1 MKIVLDK
8 TTFLDKLSPCMGTV
22 STKNT
27 ISSIEGILI
36 ETVDAE
42 NVRISSYDMNK
53 GVRITFEAIEVIES
67 GSCIINAQKLF
78 QIVKLMPEDE
88 VTIEVDEKYN
98 ASIYSG
104 KSSFSLFS
112 LRGTEFPSLPELYGD
127 KGFEIKAGVL
137 KKMITKVINSVAEQ
151 DSRPMLCGAFFKI
164 EENNLEIV
172 SCDSYTLSKCNVN
185 YELRDIGDISALNF
199 SFIIPGHAL
208 SEMIKILPDKDENVN
223 VFLSRKHAIVKI
235 RDIVFFTRMIDSEY
249 IDYKR
254 IIPTSQTIFVKV
266 NRERMLR
273 GLERAILVA
282 EDKVQGSARSYVKI
296 GIKGNVFSLTSTS
309 VNGKVYDEMEC
320 EHEGDDLEIG
330 FNCRYLINSIR
341 SSEGEE
347 VYLTFKSATQS
358 VTIEPVDKKEN
369 ESFFYMILP
378 VRMND

>member
-1 MKIVLDK
+1 
-8 TTFLDKLSPCMGTV
+8 
-22 STKNT
+22 
-27 ISSIEGILI
+27 
-36 ETVDAE
+36 
-42 NVRISSYDMNK
+42 
-53 GVRITFEAIEVIES
+53 
-67 GSCIINAQKLF
+67 
-78 QIVKLMPEDE
+78 
-88 VTIEVDEKYN
+88 
-98 ASIYSG
+98 
-104 KSSFSLFS
+104 
-112 LRGTEFPSLPELYGD
+112 
-127 KGFEIKAGVL
+127 
-137 KKMITKVINSVAEQ
+137 
-151 DSRPMLCGAFFKI
+151 
-164 EENNLEIV
+164 
-172 SCDSYTLSKCNVN
+172 
-185 YELRDIGDISALNF
+185 
-199 SFIIPGHAL
+199 
-208 SEMIKILPDKDENVN
+208 MIKILPDKDENVN

>member
-1 MKIVLDK
+1 
-8 TTFLDKLSPCMGTV
+8 MGTV

-36 ETVDAE
+36 ETLDGE

-78 QIVKLMPEDE
+78 QITKLMPEDE
-88 VTIEVDEKYN
+88 ITIEVDEKYN

-127 KGFEIKAGVL
+127 KGFEIKASIL
-137 KKMITKVINSVAEQ
+137 KKMITKVIYSVAEQ
-151 DSRPMLCGAFFKI
+151 DSRPMLCGAFFKVN
-164 EENNLEIV
+164 EGNLEIV
-172 SCDSYTLSKCNVN
+172 SCDSYTLSKCTVN
-185 YELRDIGDISALNF
+185 CDLKDIGEISAMNF

-208 SEMIKILPDKDENVN
+208 TELIKILPDKDDTVN
-223 VFLSRKHAIVKI
+223 VFLSRKHAIIKI

-254 IIPTSQTIFVKV
+254 IIPTSQTIFVNV
-266 NRERMLR
+266 NRERLLR

-296 GIKGNVFSLTSTS
+296 GIKGNIFSLTSTS

-320 EHEGDDLEIG
+320 EHEGEDLEIG

-347 VYLTFKSATQS
+347 VALTFKSATQS
-358 VTIEPVDKKEN
+358 VTIEPAQKKEN